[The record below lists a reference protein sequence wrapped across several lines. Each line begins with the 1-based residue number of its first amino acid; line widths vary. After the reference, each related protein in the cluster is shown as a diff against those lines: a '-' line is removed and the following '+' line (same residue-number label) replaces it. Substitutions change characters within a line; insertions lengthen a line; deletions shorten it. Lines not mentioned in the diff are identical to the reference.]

1 MFAKSMGTPTQLVGQ
16 TISHYRLIE
25 KLGSGGMGVVYKAE
39 DTRLDRFVAL
49 KFLPENVAQDRVS
62 LERFR
67 REARA
72 ASALNHPNI
81 CTIHDIGEQ
90 DGKAFI
96 VMEYLDGTTL
106 KHVINYR
113 PIELDTLLSLS
124 IEIADALDAA
134 HAQGIFH
141 RDIKPA
147 NIFVTKRG
155 HAKILDFGLAKVTP
169 PATRP
174 SDPSGVT
181 VGATVAEEDL
191 TSAGSTIG
199 TVAYMSPEQAQGK
212 ELDSRTDLFSFGSVL
227 YEMATGIV
235 PFRGDTSAMIFK
247 AILDRVPTSPIRLN
261 PDVPPKLEDIINKAV
276 EKDRN
281 LRYQH
286 AADIRADLQRLKRD
300 TESGKSAAAETYGL
314 PGQSRALASLRR
326 QWRTVLT
333 LSTLALV
340 LIGISVYKFET
351 RKKTLAPFQIMTIER
366 LTTSGTARRVT
377 ISPDG
382 KYVAYVTG
390 EAGMQ
395 SLWVRQTATRSD
407 LRIIPPTA
415 EYYVG
420 LTFSPDG
427 NYVYYVR
434 TPSAY
439 VPGALYQIPALGG
452 ESQKVA
458 ERVHSPVAFSP
469 EGKRAAFIRE
479 NPGSETALMVT
490 GADGT
495 GERQISARKIPDPF
509 VESGM
514 AWSPDGKII
523 AIGAYSGGECYVIT
537 VQISDGSVRRVGTK
551 GWRHILRVAWL
562 ADSSELAL
570 AAMEAPNAPVQIW
583 ELSYPDGPARRI
595 TNDLNDY
602 VDLDVTADSSALV
615 TVLRE
620 LRSNLWLDP
629 GITASQAKQISFGA
643 ATQEGLFGL
652 SWTAEGRIAYASL
665 ATGRRELWVM
675 DADGS
680 HPRRLTSDADL
691 QFFSSPS
698 SCPDGAILFASGV
711 YGSAN
716 IWSIDPDGGNR
727 KQLTFG
733 GTNGAPS
740 CSSDGKWA
748 VFNASHGGDY
758 ALWRV
763 PIQGG
768 TPEQLTNY
776 ASSYP
781 SVSPDGKWIAFND
794 YVLPST
800 TRIGVIPFAGGHP
813 VRTFDYSASPFAGYP
828 IIRWTGDGRDLTYIR
843 DQQGVSNLWA
853 QPLDGSPPRQV
864 TDFTNGQIF
873 NFAWS
878 KDGHQLALARG
889 FQTSDVVL
897 IHSSPR

>member
-1 MFAKSMGTPTQLVGQ
+1 MFAKSMGTPAQLVGQ
-16 TISHYRLIE
+16 TISHYRVIE
-25 KLGSGGMGVVYKAE
+25 MIGGGGMGVVYKAE
-39 DTRLDRFVAL
+39 DPRLDRFVAL
-49 KFLPENVAQDRVS
+49 KFLPENVAQDPQS

-81 CTIHDIGEQ
+81 CTIYDIGEQ
-90 DGKAFI
+90 DGKTFI

-113 PIELDTLLSLS
+113 PMELDTLLSLAV
-124 IEIADALDAA
+124 EIADGLDAA

-169 PATRP
+169 PAMRP

-181 VGATVAEEDL
+181 VGATVADEHL
-191 TSAGSTIG
+191 TSAGSAIG

-212 ELDSRTDLFSFGSVL
+212 ELDPRTDLFSFGSVL
-227 YEMATGIV
+227 YEMSTGIV
-235 PFRGDTSAMIFK
+235 PFRGNTSAVIFR
-247 AILDRVPTSPIRLN
+247 AILDRAPTSPIRLN
-261 PDVPPKLEDIINKAV
+261 PDMPPKLEDIINKAL

-286 AADIRADLQRLKRD
+286 AADIRADLQRLRRD
-300 TESGKSAAAETYGL
+300 TESGKSAAAQTSGL
-314 PGQSRALASLRR
+314 PRMSAPLRSRWPA
-326 QWRTVLT
+326 VLI
-333 LSTLALV
+333 LSSLALV
-340 LIGISVYKFET
+340 LIAIGVYKFEG
-351 RKKTLAPFQIMTIER
+351 RKKTLAPFQTMTIER
-366 LTTSGTARRVT
+366 LTTTGTARKVT

-390 EAGMQ
+390 EEGTQ

-407 LRIIPPTA
+407 IRIIPPTA

-434 TPSAY
+434 TPRAY
-439 VPGALYQIPALGG
+439 VSGALYQIPALGG
-452 ESQKVA
+452 ESRKVA
-458 ERVHSPVAFSP
+458 ERVDSPVAFSP

-514 AWSPDGKII
+514 AWSPDGKSI
-523 AIGAYSGGECYVIT
+523 AIGAYSGGECYVMT
-537 VQISDGSVRRVGTK
+537 VQISDGSVKRVGAR
-551 GWRHILRVAWL
+551 GWRHILKVAWL
-562 ADSSELAL
+562 ADSSGLAL
-570 AAMEAPNAPVQIW
+570 AAMEDPNAPVQIW
-583 ELSYPDGPARRI
+583 NLSYPDGPARRI

-602 VDLDVTADSSALV
+602 VDLDVTADSSVLV

-620 LRSNLWLDP
+620 LRSNLWLDS
-629 GITASQAKQISFGA
+629 GSTASQSKQIGFSA

-652 SWTAEGRIAYASL
+652 TWTAEGRIAYASL

-675 DADGS
+675 GADGS
-680 HPRRLTSDADL
+680 HPRQLTSDADL

-698 SCPDGAILFASGV
+698 SCPDGTILYASGV

-716 IWSIDPDGGNR
+716 IWRIDSDGGNR
-727 KQLTFG
+727 KQLTQG

-740 CSSDGKWA
+740 CSPDGKWA

-768 TPEQLTNY
+768 TSEQLTNY

-781 SVSPDGKWIAFND
+781 SVSPDGNWVAFND
-794 YVLPST
+794 YAQPGA
-800 TRIGVIPFAGGHP
+800 TRIGVIPFAGGQP
-813 VRTFDYSASPFAGYP
+813 VRTFDFTASGFAGYP
-828 IIRWTGDGRDLTYIR
+828 IIHWTQDGRNLTYIR
-843 DQQGVSNLWA
+843 DLKGVSNLWA
-853 QPLDGSPPRQV
+853 QPLDGGPPKQL
-864 TDFTNGQIF
+864 TDFTAGQIF

-889 FQTSDVVL
+889 SQTSDVVL
-897 IHSSPR
+897 IHSSLK